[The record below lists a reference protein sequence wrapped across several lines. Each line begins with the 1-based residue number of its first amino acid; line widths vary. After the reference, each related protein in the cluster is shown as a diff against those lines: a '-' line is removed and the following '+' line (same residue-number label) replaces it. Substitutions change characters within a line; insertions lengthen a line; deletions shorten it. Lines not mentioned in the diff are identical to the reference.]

1 MNSPAVL
8 FGRSDELAAIDAAFT
23 LLDDGLAVAVTIVG
37 DAGIGKSAILDAT
50 LADASARDIAV
61 VRLASSALEQT
72 TPWSTLA
79 VLLDQIPS
87 DLIDALPEPQ
97 RAALDTALGRRTGG
111 PADIGSAVST
121 SLRDLLRRMIADGPV
136 VLGID
141 DVQWIDAATASTI
154 ASAVRT
160 LKNERLGVIV
170 TSRRAHDSA
179 IELDR
184 ILGRRSVTVEP
195 SPLDRSDLQALLRER
210 GVTVT
215 SPMLDD
221 VDALVSGNP
230 LHAHL
235 LADHIER
242 NGWPAGPLPTSIS
255 AGYLA
260 QIERLSGPAWSTLVI
275 AALVGSTDL
284 EVLAACLPQLD
295 VEAALIEIE
304 RAGLVAVRSD
314 DRSRAGNIAHVHPIV
329 AAIVTDRVGP
339 VEKRRH
345 HRTIADALEP
355 GDERRAHHLGA
366 SCTEVDAEVADAL
379 DRAALASLARGA
391 RHAAGRQFLRSAELT
406 PPDAVNDRWRRSLAA
421 ADAFFGAGALDLAE
435 APSVDA
441 FEGASDPMQLAL
453 AGGVRT
459 QVLAAR
465 GNVTETHAFVVELLE
480 RLDGIPMLQ
489 GLLGRARVRL
499 EQIFDLG
506 AANDTAEQLL
516 QVMETAGLQDLA
528 TEFTIAAANCRFV
541 LGQPVDVEGMWTRAH
556 PIVNV
561 ADFIGA
567 GWMALEMLVWGCHDE
582 ALVESA
588 LDHFEQGATAAGST
602 QSLAKVFDFRGNHLI
617 RRGEWS
623 TGETQMRLAV
633 DAATLSE
640 LTGSMAAAGLAWL
653 LAATGRI
660 DEATA
665 TLATSS
671 SATATDDT
679 LLIKVSH
686 LTSAGFIEFCAGRWE
701 SAVDIYGQAWSD
713 ADKLGLSDLCALP
726 FRVDLI
732 ESLVLCG
739 RTNEAAERTEQIVDL
754 ARRSE
759 RFAALMQA
767 DRAETL
773 VCAARGDVDGAL
785 TAAERGLIHH
795 GGADLPIERA
805 RLQLAIGSALRR
817 AGRRQQAGVAL
828 DDAAS
833 IFARLGATPFLT
845 RTQEELAR
853 LGQRRDPHELTGT
866 EAQIARL
873 VAAGKTNAEV
883 AAELIIS
890 LRTVESNL
898 TRVYRKLGIRSRS
911 ELAATM
917 RDFG

>member
-1 MNSPAVL
+1 VL
-8 FGRSDELAAIDAAFT
+8 FGRSDELAAIDAALT
-23 LLDDGLAVAVTIVG
+23 LLDDGRAVAVSIVG
-37 DAGIGKSAILDAT
+37 DAGIGKSALLDTALAAAARTAT
-50 LADASARDIAV
+50 VLRV
-61 VRLASSALEQT
+61 ASSALEQT
-72 TPWSTLA
+72 TPWSALS
-79 VLLDQIPS
+79 VLLDQIPGG
-87 DLIDALPEPQ
+87 LIDTLPEPQ

-111 PADIGSAVST
+111 PTDIGSAVST
-121 SLRDLLRRMIADGPV
+121 SLRDLLRRMISDRAV

-141 DVQWIDAATASTI
+141 DAQWIDAETASTI
-154 ASAVRT
+154 ANAVRT
-160 LKNERLGVIV
+160 LHDDRLAVVV
-170 TSRRAHDSA
+170 TSRRMHDSA
-179 IELDR
+179 VELER

-195 SPLDRSDLQALLRER
+195 SPLGRSDLQALLRHR
-210 GVTVT
+210 GLTVT

-230 LHAHL
+230 LHTHL

-242 NGWPAGPLPTSIS
+242 SGWPAGPLPTSIS

-260 QIERLSGPAWSTLVI
+260 RTDRLSDPAASTLVI

-284 EVLAACLPQLD
+284 DLLAACLPQLD

-304 RAGLVAVRSD
+304 RAGLTTIHSD
-314 DRSRAGNIAHVHPIV
+314 DRGRADDIAHIHPIV
-329 AAIVTDRVGP
+329 AAIVTDRIGP
-339 VEKRRH
+339 VERRRH
-345 HRTIADALEP
+345 HRTIADALGP

-366 SCTEVDAEVADAL
+366 SCTRPDAAVADAL
-379 DRAALASLARGA
+379 DDAALASLARGA
-391 RHAAGRQFLRSAELT
+391 RHAAGLRFLRAAELT
-406 PPDAVNDRWRRSLAA
+406 PPDAIGDRWRRNLAA

-435 APSVDA
+435 APSIDA
-441 FEGASDPMQLAL
+441 FEDASDPMQLAL

-465 GNVTETHAFVVELLE
+465 GNVAETHAFVVDLLA

-506 AANDTAEQLL
+506 AAEETAQDLL
-516 QVMETAGLQDLA
+516 GVMEAAGLQDLA
-528 TEFTIAAANCRFV
+528 TEFTIATANCRFV
-541 LGQPVDVEGMWTRAH
+541 RGQPVDVEDMWTRGR

-582 ALVESA
+582 DLVESA

-617 RRGEWS
+617 RRGEWEA
-623 TGETQMRLAV
+623 GEIQMRRAV

-640 LTGSMAAAGLAWL
+640 LTGSMAEAGLAWL

-665 TLATSS
+665 TLATSA
-671 SATATDDT
+671 SATASDDT

-686 LTSAGFIEFCAGRWE
+686 LASAGFIEFCAGRWE
-701 SAVDIYGQAWSD
+701 SAVDVYGLAWSD
-713 ADKLGLSDLCALP
+713 ADKLGLDDLCALP

-732 ESLVLCG
+732 EALILCG
-739 RTNEAAERTEQIVDL
+739 RTNEAGERTEHIVDL
-754 ARRSE
+754 AHRSE

-767 DRAETL
+767 ERAETL
-773 VCAARGDVDGAL
+773 VFAARGDVDGAL
-785 TAAERGLIHH
+785 AATERALVHH
-795 GGADLPIERA
+795 RRADLPIERA
-805 RLQLAIGSALRR
+805 RLHLAIGSALRR
-817 AGRRQQAGVAL
+817 AGRRQHAGVAL

-853 LGQRRDPHELTGT
+853 LGRRRDPHELTGT

-883 AAELIIS
+883 AAELIVS

-898 TRVYRKLGIRSRS
+898 TRIYRKLSIRSRS
-911 ELAATM
+911 ELAARM
-917 RDFG
+917 RDSA